1 MLLSVFDVLRI
12 FEALQV
18 FFYKLL
24 LEWGKTE
31 EDFESS
37 IFLEAQ
43 KYYFAFEIKAYFFF
57 EMLMFATLFRR
68 SPTLWKSKFKMT
80 TLFRRCLALF
90 NSTLKYTMVF
100 QRCWT
105 LLISTLTYTTLFQRW
120 FDVVRRHDIILT
132 EKQLWTDVEMF
143 SGLFFDSKSNILLW
157 LIFLHTRSLF
167 KKYYIDV
174 NEGLN
179 TFIKF
184 LNTSILFW

>member
-1 MLLSVFDVLRI
+1 M
-12 FEALQV
+12 
-18 FFYKLL
+18 
-24 LEWGKTE
+24 GKNWRR
-31 EDFESS
+31 FWVQHLPWSS
-37 IFLEAQ
+37 KILFCFWNQGL
-43 KYYFAFEIKAYFFF
+43 FFF
-57 EMLMFATLFRR
+57 EMVMFATLFRR

>member
-1 MLLSVFDVLRI
+1 MLFSVFDVLRI

-57 EMLMFATLFRR
+57 FEMVMFATLFRR

-90 NSTLKYTMVF
+90 NSTLKYTMAF

-105 LLISTLTYTTLFQRW
+105 LLISTLTYT

-157 LIFLHTRSLF
+157 LIFLRTRGLF

-174 NEGLN
+174 NEELN

>member
-1 MLLSVFDVLRI
+1 MLLSILDVFRI
-12 FEALQV
+12 FEALQI
-18 FFYKLL
+18 FLYKFLL
-24 LEWGKTE
+24 KWGKLKKIL
-31 EDFESS
+31 SRGYS
-37 IFLEAQ
+37 LKLKKIILVLNWGL
-43 KYYFAFEIKAYFFF
+43 FFF
-57 EMLMFATLFRR
+57 QMVIFTTLFRR
-68 SPTLWKSKFKMT
+68 CPMLWKLTLKMT